1 MPQARAAPD
10 QTPASDEGYCTV
22 RVADVARVDSVGA
35 TYAVVLA
42 PTVPGDAVLSGTI
55 AFFSEDDRRFD
66 VPFAAVPI
74 SSTGKPEPL
83 RYRFP
88 APVVLTGAYV
98 ASLDAPSPGPCA
110 VADPWTSALPPLPP
124 QSDAAQ
130 AVAHIDSAAVPA
142 TMVDSGR
149 SDPMTCPHPFE
160 PARTIRAVP
169 PTATVAAAGKISVLV
184 TVAANGRATAASVEA
199 MSSSI
204 ASDRNVEFL
213 RAQAVA
219 SAEQSTYETATFRC
233 KHIIGTYLFV
243 VEFRM
248 AR

>member
-1 MPQARAAPD
+1 MPRAQAAPD
-10 QTPASDEGYCTV
+10 QTLESDDGYCTV
-22 RVADVARVDSVGA
+22 RVADVARIDSTGA

-42 PTVPGDAVLSGTI
+42 PTVPGNAVLSGTI

-66 VPFAAVPI
+66 VPFADVPI
-74 SSTGKPEPL
+74 SSQGTPKPL
-83 RYRFP
+83 LYRFP
-88 APVVLTGAYV
+88 APILLNGAYV

-124 QSDAAQ
+124 QSDTARAIAQ
-130 AVAHIDSAAVPA
+130 IDSAAVPT
-142 TMVDSGR
+142 TMVDGGR
-149 SDPMTCPHPFE
+149 PDPMTCAKPFE

-169 PTATVAAAGKISVLV
+169 PTATVPVAGSINVLV
-184 TVAANGRATAASVEA
+184 TVAANGRATAASVAA
-199 MSSSI
+199 MSPSI

-219 SAEQSTYETATFRC
+219 SAEQSTYQTATFRC
-233 KHIIGTYLFV
+233 THIIGTYLFV